1 MTDIIES
8 LKQSGNGNPVVA
20 DAISEIERL
29 RKIAAYAKPKVFI
42 CLPAYGQQ
50 VTAQTCSTLV
60 NLVKFLTEHQMLG
73 GFGTLSF
80 PSIMEL
86 RNIFLSIWYYKVQTS
101 HLLMI
106 DNDMQFDTQL
116 ILDMLN
122 FDKPVLGALCPKRKF
137 PIEYAGRAKSGECR
151 VINNFLEV
159 DGVGGAVM
167 MIKREAV
174 DAIIAKHPEILDS
187 KSPKNHAAKQ
197 LMEEQGITTLIRA
210 FDEMK
215 IDGEHF
221 SEDLSFCKRAQA
233 CGFDIWANIG
243 HEITHV
249 GPHEFKARYLDVIQD
264 QIKKPIDSVQPFHG
278 NAATFNA
285 LPKDAAE
292 WKQLPLPPAI
302 AGNGKMPE
310 ELAGVA

>member
-1 MTDIIES
+1 MTNIISSDIIER
-8 LKQSGNGNPVVA
+8 LKQATNGNPVIG
-20 DAISEIERL
+20 DAIAEIERL
-29 RKIAAYAKPKVFI
+29 RKIAAQAKPKLFI

-60 NLVKFLTEHQMLG
+60 NLVKFLTEQQMLG

-80 PSIMEL
+80 PSITEL
-86 RNIFLSIWYYKVQTS
+86 RNLFLSIWYYKVGTS
-101 HLLMI
+101 HMLMI
-106 DNDMQFDTQL
+106 DNDMQFDVQL
-116 ILDMLN
+116 IVDMLA
-122 FDKPVLGALCPKRKF
+122 FDKPVLGALCPKRKL
-137 PIEYAGRAKSGECR
+137 PIEYAGRAKPGECR
-151 VINNFLEV
+151 VVNNFLEV
-159 DGVGGAVM
+159 DGVGGAIM

-174 DAIIAKHPEILDS
+174 DALIQKFPDILDT

-249 GPHEFKARYLDVIQD
+249 GPHEFKARYLDQIKD
-264 QIKKPIDSVQPFHG
+264 QIKSGEPKPLQTS
-278 NAATFNA
+278 AASLNA
-285 LPKDAAE
+285 LSPAQIEAL
-292 WKQLPLPPAI
+292 KQAPLPI
-302 AGNGKMPE
+302 TISG
-310 ELAGVA
+310 